1 MRREVD
7 MQIDLLVEDVGSKDN
22 KIRKMALDNLLKITE
37 EKIDWVYDIWD
48 IFSEKLYSNNSY
60 QRSIGVFLLS
70 NLAKS
75 DYEHRFVEEV
85 DKYLSL
91 MEDEKFVTSRQT
103 IQSAWKVAIVYDEIR
118 EKIVR
123 YLYTMFTENKFL
135 EVHAILIRKDI
146 ITSLCIIRSVYQDA
160 VDIVDLELRIEMN
173 CEGKEK
179 EELIKLL
186 DKQLNN

>member
-75 DYEHRFVEEV
+75 DYEH
-85 DKYLSL
+85 
-91 MEDEKFVTSRQT
+91 
-103 IQSAWKVAIVYDEIR
+103 
-118 EKIVR
+118 
-123 YLYTMFTENKFL
+123 
-135 EVHAILIRKDI
+135 
-146 ITSLCIIRSVYQDA
+146 SVNA
-160 VDIVDLELRIEMN
+160 KMKMMKSSN
-173 CEGKEK
+173 MKM
-179 EELIKLL
+179 
-186 DKQLNN
+186 